1 MIHETH
7 WTGLSGLSWER
18 EMDLQLFRHEIMR
31 CWVGTPNQHCQTN
44 ACTAG
49 CELVLHNE
57 SFLGATVSDSWRPV
71 TAAFLAQN
79 GLASTAPRCFPTEP
93 VFGTRATT
101 VCCGLE
107 RSARARL
114 RMRHIGALLGRTAAD
129 QASSYSGA
137 LHDFDWGGTKFLVS
151 PSALS

>member
-1 MIHETH
+1 MRTGRASLDRSGNGK
-7 WTGLSGLSWER
+7 WTSS
-18 EMDLQLFRHEIMR
+18 FFAKR
-31 CWVGTPNQHCQTN
+31 CGATGQALRISTAKPT

-129 QASSYSGA
+129 QASSYSGV
-137 LHDFDWGGTKFLVS
+137 LHDFDKSGTRFLVS
-151 PSALS
+151 TSTLS